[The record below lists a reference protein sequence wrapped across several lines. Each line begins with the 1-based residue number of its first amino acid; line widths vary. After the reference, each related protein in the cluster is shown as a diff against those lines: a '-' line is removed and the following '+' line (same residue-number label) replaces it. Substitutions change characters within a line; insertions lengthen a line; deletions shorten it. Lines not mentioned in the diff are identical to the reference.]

1 MIHMCHILWNV
12 NLKKKLKFYIKCD
25 DNIININV
33 FNQAN
38 QY

>member
-1 MIHMCHILWNV
+1 MKCKF
-12 NLKKKLKFYIKCD
+12 KKKLKFYIKCD